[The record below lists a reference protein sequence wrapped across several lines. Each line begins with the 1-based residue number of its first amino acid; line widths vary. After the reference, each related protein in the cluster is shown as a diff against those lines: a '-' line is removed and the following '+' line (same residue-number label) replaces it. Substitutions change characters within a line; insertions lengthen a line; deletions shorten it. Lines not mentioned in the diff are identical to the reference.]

1 MTYNCVSGGIG
12 MPLVKEII
20 NWTIISRVF
29 YTEYLRLT
37 KNNEASMTDIGGNL
51 NRLLDEAQK
60 MQDRM
65 KKAQEELIQLTV
77 EGKSGGGMVKVRMN
91 GRHDVTKVTI
101 ARSLLNEEV
110 EMLEDLVAAAV
121 NDAVRQVEK
130 VSKEKINQLTAGLNI
145 PADFMKDEDQA

>member
-1 MTYNCVSGGIG
+1 MS
-12 MPLVKEII
+12 
-20 NWTIISRVF
+20 
-29 YTEYLRLT
+29 
-37 KNNEASMTDIGGNL
+37 DIGGNL

-65 KKAQEELIQLTV
+65 KQAQEELIQLVV
-77 EGKSGGGMVKVRMN
+77 EGKAGGGMVKVRMN
-91 GRHDVTKVTI
+91 GRHDVSKVTI

-130 VSKEKINQLTAGLNI
+130 VSKDKINQLTAGLNI
-145 PADFMKDEDQA
+145 PTDFMKDGDKE